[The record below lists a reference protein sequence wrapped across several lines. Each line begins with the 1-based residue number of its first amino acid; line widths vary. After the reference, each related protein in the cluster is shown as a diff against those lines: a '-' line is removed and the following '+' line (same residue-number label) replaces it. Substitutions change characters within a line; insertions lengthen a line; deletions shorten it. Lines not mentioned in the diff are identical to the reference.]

1 MKKEFDFA
9 KEFGEID
16 EKLVENA
23 GKEWK
28 RPKCSVFQL
37 YSRKI
42 ASVAVIAVLC
52 LVVVLCN
59 SSVQA
64 SVRSFTTKIGEAFGF
79 TKDLSSYAEIVNQTQ
94 TVNGI
99 SLTLKEVIVDDRVLM
114 VSVHTDAKQEML
126 ALWINQEKTL
136 INGEKHMVYETM
148 ETAGNDGDVYAP
160 QRDTVLAQI
169 YEDQILPEGEVN
181 VHLVLEAGEAD
192 LEGGEGEAE
201 FVYDF
206 VITAEELKS
215 KTIKQEL
222 EMVIGE
228 PGVEKRNLTLKELT
242 MNDLYCRITVTGIT
256 RDDDWA
262 NWYDLKLKGKDS
274 LGNPVTLTGGNF
286 ISDDEMLFVTHF
298 FGDYEDGEVIG
309 EDELLM
315 SVPDKDCEYL
325 DLQLYERK
333 IILDDTE
340 EVSEDVEEV
349 LEDVEGVLEDVEE
362 VSDDTEEVFAV
373 PKAGDA
379 QEDYGWE
386 PVGEPFC
393 IPIKRNSLTQNGKE
407 NNVRE
412 TEAAHA
418 SDSTEYMIYQDVKL
432 YRNPQPDQVCI
443 KVEPA
448 GIRENLYYYF
458 IPAGE
463 AQEKLKSY
471 MDGLKDKWQQHDM
484 RWQGRKEAGYQ
495 ICYQGKEYMAFEDGC
510 LYATDTD
517 DERGV
522 LESLVEEK
530 ELCEFVQQLL
540 AEHLAY
546 EAVDVT
552 QIKDIVSAKL
562 NVCSIGTNWEACSQ
576 TITDKAT
583 LELFEDWFQNATY
596 IFGGADCGNNDSC
609 LELTLANGEIIKL
622 SLATDSCPNFGVNG
636 VYYEYRTEPYADNS
650 KFWECFDEI
659 PWDL

>member
-1 MKKEFDFA
+1 M
-9 KEFGEID
+9 
-16 EKLVENA
+16 
-23 GKEWK
+23 
-28 RPKCSVFQL
+28 
-37 YSRKI
+37 
-42 ASVAVIAVLC
+42 
-52 LVVVLCN
+52 
-59 SSVQA
+59 
-64 SVRSFTTKIGEAFGF
+64 
-79 TKDLSSYAEIVNQTQ
+79 
-94 TVNGI
+94 
-99 SLTLKEVIVDDRVLM
+99 
-114 VSVHTDAKQEML
+114 
-126 ALWINQEKTL
+126 
-136 INGEKHMVYETM
+136 
-148 ETAGNDGDVYAP
+148 
-160 QRDTVLAQI
+160 
-169 YEDQILPEGEVN
+169 
-181 VHLVLEAGEAD
+181 
-192 LEGGEGEAE
+192 
-201 FVYDF
+201 
-206 VITAEELKS
+206 KS

-242 MNDLYCRITVTGIT
+242 MNDLYCRMIVTGIT

-262 NWYDLKLKGKDS
+262 NWYDLKLKGTDS
-274 LGNPVTLTGGNF
+274 LGNPVTLTGGSF
-286 ISDDEMLFVTHF
+286 ISDDEMLFVTDF
-298 FGDYEDGEVIG
+298 FGDYEAGEVIG
-309 EDELLM
+309 EDEFQM
-315 SVPDKDCEYL
+315 AVPDKDCEYL

-333 IILDDTE
+333 INLDDTE
-340 EVSEDVEEV
+340 EVSEDVEGV
-349 LEDVEGVLEDVEE
+349 SEDVEGVLEDAEE
-362 VSDDTEEVFAV
+362 VSDDIEEVFAV

-379 QEDYGWE
+379 QENYGWE

-412 TEAAHA
+412 TETAHA

-443 KVEPA
+443 KVEPS
-448 GIRENLYYYF
+448 GIREDMYYYF

-471 MDGLKDKWQQHDM
+471 MDGLKDKWQQHEM

-495 ICYQGKEYMAFEDGC
+495 ICYQGKEYMVFEDGC
-510 LYATDTD
+510 LYATDND
-517 DERGV
+517 DERGL
-522 LESLVEEK
+522 LESLVQEK

-552 QIKDIVSAKL
+552 QIKDIVAATL

-596 IFGGADCGNNDSC
+596 IFGGADCGNNNSC